1 MAAGTF
7 LGVKPEVTAAGLAQ
21 ADPVVL
27 AMVAAHLQH
36 ETTGADD
43 FEGLRRA
50 LLLSLAPLLAT
61 DRVEQL
67 RQFPPYISVGL
78 LG

>member
-36 ETTGADD
+36 EATGAGE
-43 FEGLRRA
+43 FQGLGCA
-50 LLLSLAPLLAT
+50 LLLALLALLAFH
-61 DRVEQL
+61 RIKQL
-67 RQFPPYISVGL
+67 VQFPP
-78 LG
+78 